1 MQIMSLQ
8 DLDVIVRVAGATL
21 ALAGVF
27 LLNRDGHRR
36 LALAFLPLALGLAGF
51 LAGNT
56 PETAL
61 RLGGMAGY
69 VGKFLAGWAAVFLWW
84 FCLAVFD
91 RGFRPRGA
99 VLATGLAWI
108 AIAGADRGLFGPALE
123 DLGLSW
129 ILITLGF
136 GMVAHLAWRVI
147 RDREGD
153 LLDRRR
159 RARMMVV
166 VLLGGQLLADLTV
179 DVVLGMD
186 WQPHAFSILQN
197 AGFLL
202 FTCWLVWVGF
212 EADEPQPLLQTKP
225 EACADTAEDTRL
237 KNRLG
242 FLIDV
247 DRLHLDPQ
255 LTFDD
260 FVRQMGAPERTVR
273 RLINHQ
279 LGHDHFR
286 SFLNTQRVNEARRLL
301 ADPGRRN
308 DKLIAIALD
317 SGFSSLASFNRVF
330 RDVAHTTP
338 SDFRARAGF

>member
-8 DLDVIVRVAGATL
+8 ALDVIVRAAGATL
-21 ALAGVF
+21 MLAGVF
-27 LLNRDGHRR
+27 LLHRDGHRR
-36 LALAFLPLALGLAGF
+36 LAAAFLPLALGLCGF

-61 RLGGMAGY
+61 RLGGAAGY
-69 VGKFLAGWAAVFLWW
+69 VGKFLAGYAAIFLWW

-91 RGFRPRGA
+91 RAFRPRGVILA
-99 VLATGLAWI
+99 VGLAWI
-108 AIAGADRGLFGPALE
+108 VIASADRGLFGPALE
-123 DLGLSW
+123 SMGLSW
-129 ILITLGF
+129 ILVTLGF

-147 RDREGD
+147 RDRQGD

-159 RARMMVV
+159 GARVLLV
-166 VLLGGQLLADLTV
+166 VLLAGQLLADLLV

-186 WQPHAFSILQN
+186 WQPHAFSIAQN

-212 EADEPQPLLQTKP
+212 DSDEPAPLRPAILAAP
-225 EACADTAEDTRL
+225 EDARL
-237 KNRLG
+237 K
-242 FLIDV
+242 
-247 DRLHLDPQ
+247 DRLDTLIEIERIHLDPD

-260 FVRQMGAPERTVR
+260 FVRHMGAPERTVR

-286 SFLNTQRVNEARRLL
+286 SFLNAQRVAEARRLL
-301 ADPGRRN
+301 ADPARRG
-308 DKLIAIALD
+308 DKLIAVALD

-330 RDVAHTTP
+330 RDVENTTP
-338 SDFRARAGF
+338 SAFRARAGF

>member
-27 LLNRDGHRR
+27 LLHRDGHRR

-61 RLGGMAGY
+61 RLGGVAGY

-91 RGFRPRGA
+91 RTFRPRGVILA
-99 VLATGLAWI
+99 VGLAWI
-108 AIAGADRGLFGPALE
+108 VIAGADRGMFGTALE
-123 DLGLSW
+123 SLGLSW
-129 ILITLGF
+129 ILVTLGF

-147 RDREGD
+147 RDRQGD

-159 RARMMVV
+159 GARVLLV
-166 VLLGGQLLADLTV
+166 VLLAGQLLADLLV

-186 WQPHAFSILQN
+186 WQPHAFSIAQN

-212 EADEPQPLLQTKP
+212 DSDEPAPARPAISAAP
-225 EACADTAEDTRL
+225 EDARL
-237 KNRLG
+237 K
-242 FLIDV
+242 
-247 DRLHLDPQ
+247 DRLNALIEIERVHLDPE

-260 FVRQMGAPERTVR
+260 FVRRMGAPERTVR

-286 SFLNTQRVNEARRLL
+286 SFLNAQRVAEARRLL
-301 ADPGRRN
+301 ADPARRG
-308 DKLIAIALD
+308 DKLIAVAMD

-330 RDVAHTTP
+330 RDVENTTP
-338 SDFRARAGF
+338 SAFRARAGF